1 MPRAD
6 STTLLAR
13 RPKVA
18 LPRTSY
24 RWKYLLGINIFP
36 FLFFIIKLLILMSAD
51 YKGTTHFPT
60 FHNKMQ
66 KIFIKAINT

>member
-24 RWKYLLGINIFP
+24 RWKSLLGINIFP
-36 FLFFIIKLLILMSAD
+36 FPFFIIKLLILMSAD
-51 YKGTTHFPT
+51 YKGTTLFPT
-60 FHNKMQ
+60 FHNNMQ
-66 KIFIKAINT
+66 EKFSNAAKN